1 MVTMQISLGFHFRIE
16 TRMEDYARF
25 FLPYRILFTSN
36 VVGNWKIEAFL
47 IDIEDIERNLQPIL
61 FGFCE
66 MESCAR
72 NFKTKLDKKRLYIK
86 EKARKLKFARDDH

>member
-1 MVTMQISLGFHFRIE
+1 
-16 TRMEDYARF
+16 MEDYARF

-61 FGFCE
+61 FGFC
-66 MESCAR
+66 AR
-72 NFKTKLDKKRLYIK
+72 WKVVQEILKRNSIRNVCILKKK
-86 EKARKLKFARDDH
+86 PEN

>member
-1 MVTMQISLGFHFRIE
+1 
-16 TRMEDYARF
+16 MEDYARF

-66 MESCAR
+66 MENCAR
-72 NFKTKLDKKRLYIK
+72 YFKTKLDKKRLYIK

>member
-47 IDIEDIERNLQPIL
+47 IDIEDIERNLQAIL
-61 FGFCE
+61 FGFC
-66 MESCAR
+66 AR
-72 NFKTKLDKKRLYIK
+72 WKVVQEILKQNSIRNVCILKKK
-86 EKARKLKFARDDH
+86 PEN